1 MKIFV
6 GTDHAGYG
14 LKEKLVSFLKIQG
27 HEVIEKGAFT
37 YDEADDY
44 PDFSVAVAKEVAKD
58 PNKTRGIILGA
69 TGEAEAMVANKFP
82 HVRAIVYYG
91 KAHSVVDDEADILV
105 RSREHNNSNILS
117 LGARYL
123 TEEAM
128 TSSVNIW
135 LNTAYDGGERHVR
148 RLAKIDAIRTQ

>member
-1 MKIFV
+1 MLFWWWYNRNMKIFV

-58 PNKTRGIILGA
+58 PNKTRGIIL
-69 TGEAEAMVANKFP
+69 E
-82 HVRAIVYYG
+82 I
-91 KAHSVVDDEADILV
+91 
-105 RSREHNNSNILS
+105 RSS
-117 LGARYL
+117 
-123 TEEAM
+123 
-128 TSSVNIW
+128 
-135 LNTAYDGGERHVR
+135 
-148 RLAKIDAIRTQ
+148 